1 MKFFNTEGLPDFK
14 AGAARHCITP
24 PVGVSLYGYFHDRIG
39 TYVKD
44 DLFCHAMVIE
54 GDGGKIVLISLDLG
68 CIPQPQ
74 VLQAKKLIEEKTSI
88 SGSNVLI
95 CATHTHTGPVMSP
108 DSFLKCDTEWLAALP
123 PRQNRRHRSR
133 REQQAATR
141 PARSRHNHR
150 GRSRLQSS
158 FTASR
163 WFGTFYA

>member
-1 MKFFNTEGLPDFK
+1 MQFFNTEGLPDFK

-108 DSFLKCDTEWLAALP
+108 YSFLKCDT
-123 PRQNRRHRSR
+123 
-133 REQQAATR
+133 
-141 PARSRHNHR
+141 
-150 GRSRLQSS
+150 
-158 FTASR
+158 
-163 WFGTFYA
+163 